1 MARSKRM
8 AARGKDNRVFKATYN
23 KTKRVNRAQAT
34 ANGGIRF

>member
-8 AARGKDNRVFKATYN
+8 PVRKDNCVFKATYN
-23 KTKRVNRAQAT
+23 KTKRVNRATAT